1 MSLMPSIADRIT
13 LPAICAP
20 MFLVSTVAL
29 VAEAAKAGIMAALPR
44 GNFRSTD
51 AFEGALQEI
60 SRQLDAHRKA
70 MPDAVIGPVAVNLP
84 TSLPADELAGLLDI
98 CERHGVRH
106 FIAATGDPTE
116 FIKRVHDFGGQVLCD
131 AVSIRFAEK
140 AIAAGAD
147 GITAICGG
155 GGGHS
160 GSISAMAMIPR
171 VREMFAGTLVLGGAI
186 SNGAAIRAAEIL
198 GADLAY
204 IGTRF
209 IATRESGASEQYKQL
224 LLSQAAKDI
233 LYSSDVT
240 GVPANWLVESL
251 RALGLDP
258 SDMPVPKGRMRYDHL
273 PDDVRPWRDLWS
285 AGHGVELIADIPS
298 VAELVARLRA
308 EYVMAAEAR
317 SAFLPRAQA

>member
-1 MSLMPSIADRIT
+1 MSLMPNIADRLS

-29 VAEAAKAGIMAALPR
+29 VAEAAKAGIMAAIPR
-44 GNFRSTD
+44 GNFRSTEEF
-51 AFEGALQEI
+51 AGALEEI
-60 SRQLDAHRKA
+60 AGQLAAHKEA

-84 TSLPADELAGLLDI
+84 TSLPADELAHLLGI
-98 CERHGVRH
+98 CEKHGVRY

-116 FIKRVHDFGGQVLCD
+116 FIKRVHDFGGRVLCD
-131 AVSIRFAEK
+131 AISIRFAEK

-147 GITAICGG
+147 GITAICSG

-171 VREMFAGTLVLGGAI
+171 IREMFDGTLLLGGAI
-186 SNGAAIRAAEIL
+186 STGAAIRAAEVL

-209 IATRESGASEQYKQL
+209 IATQESGASEPYKQL
-224 LLSQAAKDI
+224 LLSQTAKDI
-233 LYSSDVT
+233 TYTNSVT
-240 GVPANWLVESL
+240 GVHASWMVESL
-251 RALGLDP
+251 RIAGLDP
-258 SDMPVPKGRMRYDHL
+258 LNLPVPQAKMRYDHL

-285 AGHGVELIADIPS
+285 AGHGVELITDIPS
-298 VAELVARLRA
+298 VAELVNRLRA
-308 EYVMAAEAR
+308 EYVAAAQVP
-317 SAFLPRAQA
+317 SAFLPQPR